1 MNEKSV
7 LTPTQKRAMKRAEFQ
22 RKFGNYWYVYMT
34 LIGTATLSVVSGL
47 MLPFK
52 PDETGN
58 VIITFGG
65 MMAAVYYS
73 IGFLTTGEGASY
85 FWFDK
90 LTDHDQDNQT
100 QKIVAG
106 LMLTL
111 AVITSLT
118 TALAAG
124 AFIAFWL
131 GIFDQFYVMPTW
143 AQKWVVW
150 AIPTMWV
157 AHFVAGTIFRAVS
170 DEAEYE
176 REAKSRIRVAQNK
189 VSKAKSEAKADFW
202 EQHAPQL
209 ARQLGE
215 AEAQEELDNYQA
227 RLDEKRGN
235 RQQNNQPRNVPVNA
249 LAAETDMAELKEN
262 KNPQN
267 PPRN

>member
-1 MNEKSV
+1 MNENTG
-7 LTPTQKRAMKRAEFQ
+7 LTPTQKRAMKRAEFY
-22 RKFGNYWYVYMT
+22 RKFGNYWYVYLT

-52 PDETGN
+52 PDEAGN
-58 VIITFGG
+58 LVVGFGG
-65 MMAAVYYS
+65 VMAAIYYS

-90 LTDHDQDNQT
+90 LTDHDQDNKT
-100 QKIVAG
+100 QQITAG
-106 LMLTL
+106 LMLAL

-131 GIFDQFYVMPTW
+131 GIFDEFYVMPTW

-157 AHFVAGTIFRAVS
+157 AHFVAGTIFRATS

-176 REAKSRIRVAQNK
+176 REAKSRIRIAQNK
-189 VSKAKSEAKADFW
+189 VSKSKSEAKANFW
-202 EQHAPQL
+202 EQHAPAL
-209 ARQLGE
+209 AKQLGE

-227 RLDEKRGN
+227 RLNEKREK
-235 RQQNNQPRNVPVNA
+235 RSQNNSFSAPAMTVNA
-249 LAAETDMAELKEN
+249 AEIKREELKDKSFTE
-262 KNPQN
+262 
-267 PPRN
+267 PPR